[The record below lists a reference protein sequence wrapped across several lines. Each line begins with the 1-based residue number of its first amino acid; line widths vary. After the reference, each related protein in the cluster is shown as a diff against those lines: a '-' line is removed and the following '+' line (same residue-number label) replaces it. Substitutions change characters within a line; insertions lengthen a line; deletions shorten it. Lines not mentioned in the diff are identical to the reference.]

1 MFRLLILLSLLG
13 CISPVFS
20 QTKARP
26 TPEPCQVSQPPTFR
40 GFHLN
45 ETPKQI
51 DELIP
56 GFQEAYDEAARE
68 STEKGRV
75 LVSSSSLFD
84 KDGSR
89 KPPRKEYEDVQ
100 FIWHF
105 FDDKLFF
112 LEVKY
117 TEFEPSNIQDFVKQ
131 LATKLQLP
139 MNAWT
144 FTDKYH
150 ATLKCNGFKIELW
163 TGNVSDATFDKDLAT
178 VMLTDSVVEAELDRR
193 SRVEKARL
201 QQLEQ
206 ERIRQERE
214 RKRIFNP

>member
-1 MFRLLILLSLLG
+1 MFRLLILLSFLG

-51 DELIP
+51 NELIP
-56 GFQEAYDEAARE
+56 GFQEAYDEAE
-68 STEKGRV
+68 PDSTEKGRV
-75 LVSSSSLFD
+75 VSSGSLFD
-84 KDGSR
+84 KESGK
-89 KPPRKEYEDVQ
+89 KPPRKEYEDAQ

-112 LEVKY
+112 LVVKY

-139 MNAWT
+139 INAWT
-144 FTDKYH
+144 FADKYH

-163 TGNVSDATFDKDLAT
+163 TGNVSDANFDKDLAT
-178 VMLTDSVVEAELDRR
+178 VMLTDSVAEAEQDRR
-193 SRVEKARL
+193 SRVEKARQ

-206 ERIRQERE
+206 ERIRLERE